1 MTYSEGIEAG
11 MAIALNQINEELGTE
26 FNHLGQFL
34 NHLWDVQRKAT
45 VIGVPYTTANFL
57 KMKEEQQ

>member
-11 MAIALNQINEELGTE
+11 MKIALDQINEELGTK
-26 FNHLGQFL
+26 FTNIGQFI

-45 VIGVPYTTANFL
+45 TIGVPYTTANFM
-57 KMKEEQQ
+57 KMKEENQ

>member
-1 MTYSEGIEAG
+1 VTYSEGIEAG
-11 MAIALNQINEELGTE
+11 MKIALDQINEELGTE
-26 FNHLGQFL
+26 FRNLGQFI

-45 VIGVPYTTANFL
+45 TIGVPYTTANFM

>member
-11 MAIALNQINEELGTE
+11 MKIALDQINEEIGTE
-26 FNHLGQFL
+26 FNNLGQFI

-45 VIGVPYTTANFL
+45 IIGVPYTLENFI
-57 KMKEEQQ
+57 KMKEENQ

>member
-1 MTYSEGIEAG
+1 
-11 MAIALNQINEELGTE
+11 MAIALDQINEELGTK
-26 FNHLGQFL
+26 FTNIGQFI

>member
-11 MAIALNQINEELGTE
+11 MAIALDQINEELGTK
-26 FNHLGQFL
+26 FTNIGQFI

-45 VIGVPYTTANFL
+45 IIGVPYTTANFL